1 MFGLMPKDDAFFD
14 FFERAAS
21 NLLECA
27 KLVDDFMTNYTE
39 LEDRANQIHNLEHNG
54 DHLTREAIEKLNRT
68 FITPFDR
75 EEIHELVCRLDDVID
90 RMDEAVDRM
99 VVYRIKAPTEDAK
112 KLAKVLVKA
121 TTTICEMMPLMRT
134 LARQPQVILNKCL
147 EMHAHESEGD
157 RIERHGLAAL
167 FNGGHDP
174 VDIIKWK
181 DVYTDLEEATD
192 RCADVANVVESIVLQ
207 HS

>member
-1 MFGLMPKDDAFFD
+1 MCGIVGYVGPRPVVPLLLDGLRRLEYRGYDSAGVALVAAGTLSR
-14 FFERAAS
+14 ERA
-21 NLLECA
+21 EG
-27 KLVDDFMTNYTE
+27 KL
-39 LEDRANQIHNLEHNG
+39 DRLV
-54 DHLTREAIEKLNRT
+54 EK
-68 FITPFDR
+68 
-75 EEIHELVCRLDDVID
+75 
-90 RMDEAVDRM
+90 
-99 VVYRIKAPTEDAK
+99 
-112 KLAKVLVKA
+112 
-121 TTTICEMMPLMRT
+121 

-167 FNGGHDP
+167 FNGGPDP

-192 RCADVANVVESIVLQ
+192 RCADGANVVESIVLQ